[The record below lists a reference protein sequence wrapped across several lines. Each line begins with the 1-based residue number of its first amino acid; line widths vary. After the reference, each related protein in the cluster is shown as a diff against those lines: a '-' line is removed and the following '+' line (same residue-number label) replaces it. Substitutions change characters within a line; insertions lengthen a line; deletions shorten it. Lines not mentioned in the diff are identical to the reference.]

1 MTFNF
6 SKTENKKNGQ
16 NEIKIGLWSE
26 CETEMEEENLEMLSN
41 CCNDNLFLFF
51 FKLSYLKYFA
61 ALLCYCL
68 FVQFN

>member
-41 CCNDNLFLFF
+41 CCNDNWFLFF
-51 FKLSYLKYFA
+51 
-61 ALLCYCL
+61 
-68 FVQFN
+68 